1 MKITDKRE
9 YFYQG
14 CVIKLRY
21 ATNNYYFDGGWYWE
35 VFRNQERM
43 TDNSKSYPDN
53 SIDSALFYAKQSVD
67 DALDIDSDEMPILVL
82 EY

>member
-1 MKITDKRE
+1 
-9 YFYQG
+9 
-14 CVIKLRY
+14 L
-21 ATNNYYFDGGWYWE
+21 E